1 MQILIL
7 FAVIQMALTAKILMT
22 FSPMTSHCLEMVAIG
37 NELVKRGHSVSAYIP
52 NFFDT
57 RHCFQNSEIQLVSYD
72 VSEDNKG
79 VYQSV
84 MRLMERNAIT
94 REKHIAMLLLDA
106 FEAIHRLCDS
116 QLLNRSQ
123 LDQLKQ
129 TGYDIVMTEGLL
141 FGQCYYLLAF
151 YLDVPTVS
159 IGSSFLGFDSGEVFQ
174 PYTYPHLIG
183 PYTNEMTALQ
193 RKLNSLH
200 HIILTYFIY
209 IFKRPFDVS
218 KYGEPFMDVVP
229 ETLIR
234 ESMLYLENSD
244 YIADYP
250 KATFPNFV
258 QVGGLTARPPAPLPS
273 ELKTYLDNSK
283 TGVILV
289 SFGSLLKLESAEP
302 IKRLVFALNQ
312 LPYDVILKSKRN
324 SQESNVKILD
334 WLPQNDVLAHPNIR
348 LFVSHCGKN
357 GFFESLYHSVPI
369 ICTPL
374 NGDAFQTAIKVK
386 HHRIGTTMDIL
397 TATSE
402 EMVQTLKSV
411 LNDSSISSNM
421 RRMSHLFRDRPETGA
436 ERGASAIEHVVKYG
450 DKHLK
455 PPTNRL
461 NYFQYTL
468 GELWFVIFS
477 FALLVIYGVVALFR
491 CICCRKSSVSVS
503 VTKKS
508 N

>member
-1 MQILIL
+1 
-7 FAVIQMALTAKILMT
+7 
-22 FSPMTSHCLEMVAIG
+22 MTSHCLEMAAIG
-37 NELVKRGHSVSAYIP
+37 NELVKRGHSVSAYVP

-57 RHCFQNSEIQLVSYD
+57 RYCFENSKIQLVTYD
-72 VSEDNKG
+72 VSENNKG
-79 VYQSV
+79 VYQSA

-94 REKHIAMLLLDA
+94 REKHIARVLLDI

-116 QLLNRSQ
+116 QLLNRNQ
-123 LDQLKQ
+123 LDLLKQ
-129 TGYDIVMTEGLL
+129 TGYDIVMTEGVP

-159 IGSSFLGFDSGEVFQ
+159 VASGFLGFDSGEVFQ
-174 PYTYPHLIG
+174 PYTYPHPIG
-183 PYTNEMTALQ
+183 SYTNEMTALQ

-200 HIILTYFIY
+200 HIILTYFIN

-218 KYGEPFMDVVP
+218 KYGEPFTDVVT
-229 ETLIR
+229 ETLMR
-234 ESMLYLENSD
+234 ASSLYLENSD

-258 QVGGLTARPPAPLPS
+258 QVGGLTARLPS
-273 ELKTYLDNSK
+273 SLPKDLKTYLDNSK

-289 SFGSLLKLESAEP
+289 SFGSILKLESAEP

-312 LPYDVILKSKRN
+312 LPYDVILKSNRN
-324 SQESNVKILD
+324 SQEGNVKILD

-374 NGDAFQTAIKVK
+374 NADAFQTAIKAK

-397 TATSE
+397 TSTTE

-411 LNDSSISSNM
+411 LNDSSIYSNM
-421 RRMSHLFRDRPETGA
+421 RRMSQLFRDRPETGA

-477 FALLVIYGVVALFR
+477 FLSLLIYGVVALFK
-491 CICCRKSSVSVS
+491 CIFCNKASESVSS
-503 VTKKS
+503 DKKS